1 MTMPTTPSLPRP
13 DGPADTVELS
23 WLVTVRW
30 TGVAALAGA
39 LAGGSNLTESTR
51 IGSSAWIVAI
61 SLASNVWL
69 ALRSRRRPAPDPT
82 IGGWLVAGD
91 VVVLSWVLRTA
102 GGVLN
107 PASIFYLVHIVLAAL
122 VLGRGW
128 AWVITLL
135 SVGGYGILFLAPP
148 SELAAAGAMHPEVGL
163 HVRGMWIAFAAT
175 ALLVAIL
182 VSRLASMVERRDRA
196 LEALRERSTRDARL
210 ASLATLSAGAAH
222 ELSTPLGTIAVAA
235 RELEHSLG
243 RSSSAEV
250 LDDVRLIRD
259 EVDRCRRILDDM
271 SARVSEPAGEMALRT
286 TVASIARSAVAALGS
301 DDRDRVDLDV
311 PEDLSVAWPSGVV
324 VRMLVNLIR
333 NGLQASTGLSR
344 VQIRVQPVSDGRVQ
358 LQVVDAGSG
367 MSPSVR
373 ARVGE
378 PFFTTKAA
386 GSGMG
391 LGLFVTQSAVDQLGG
406 SLSIESQEGRGT
418 TVTILLPR
426 ELAA

>member
-1 MTMPTTPSLPRP
+1 MTMPTTPSLSRL

-39 LAGGSNLTESTR
+39 LAGGSNLTESTH

-69 ALRSRRRPAPDPT
+69 ALRIRRRPAPDPT

-358 LQVVDAGSG
+358 LQVVDADSG

>member
-1 MTMPTTPSLPRP
+1 MTMPTTPSLSRL

-39 LAGGSNLTESTR
+39 LAGGSNLTESTH

-69 ALRSRRRPAPDPT
+69 ALRIRRRPAPDPT